1 MGESI
6 SLEEA
11 LGQKLLLAFSG
22 KHQPSPDILEA
33 IRRYKPGGI
42 TLFRSLNID
51 RPAQVRQLTAA
62 LQRAA
67 RVAGLPPLL
76 IAADQEGGQLMAIG
90 AGTTQLPGNMALGA
104 TASPE
109 LARRA
114 GQVLGRELAAM
125 GINAN
130 YAPVCDVNVNPK
142 NPVVGTR
149 SFGEDPQLVAQ
160 LSSAMIEGMQMAGVA
175 ATAKHFPGHGDT
187 AVDSHYG
194 TPLLLHDRERL
205 RRVELPPF
213 EAAIRAG
220 VRLVMSAHIALP
232 ALNDGLD
239 LPSTLSSAVLK
250 ELLRSDLGFKGVI
263 VSDSMEMHAIQQGP
277 GLAIDAI
284 AAVRAGVDL
293 LLLGS
298 DPQDQQRVFTGL
310 IQAARRG
317 LISGDEIRLSAERI
331 LKLKGWLEKREQPA
345 LDVVA
350 CSEHQAL
357 ADEIAEKSVTLVRNT
372 GGILPLRLDQDA
384 ELAVV
389 VPRPEDLTPADTSS
403 YVTPSLAAA
412 LRQYHPRV
420 SEFIIPLDPGDGDIR
435 ALSRKIRDIDLVIF
449 GTINAADHP
458 GQVALAKAFLESE
471 TPVVMV
477 ALRLPYDLLM
487 YPQAPTY
494 ICVYSILEPSMKALA
509 AALWGE
515 IPFTGRLPVS
525 IPNL

>member
-1 MGESI
+1 MPKPI
-6 SLEEA
+6 SLEA
-11 LGQKLLLAFSG
+11 AVGQKLLLAFTG
-22 KHQPSPDILEA
+22 KDQPSPEILAA

-51 RPAQVRQLTAA
+51 HPAQVRQLTAA

-90 AGTTQLPGNMALGA
+90 AGATQLPGNMALGA
-104 TASPE
+104 TGSPE

-125 GINAN
+125 GINVN

-149 SFGEDPQLVAQ
+149 SFGEDPQLVAR
-160 LSSAMIEGMQMAGVA
+160 LSAAMIAGMQAAGVA

-187 AVDSHYG
+187 SVDSHYAI
-194 TPLLLHDRERL
+194 PQIPHAEERL

-213 EAAIRAG
+213 EAAIQAG

-232 ALNDGLD
+232 ALNHGLD
-239 LPSTLSSAVLK
+239 LPSTLSPILLREV
-250 ELLRSDLGFKGVI
+250 LRSDLGFQGVI
-263 VSDSMEMHAIQQGP
+263 VSDAMDMHAIEQGP

-284 AAVRAGVDL
+284 AAVRAGIDL

-298 DPQDQQRVFTGL
+298 DPEDQQRVFTGL
-310 IQAARRG
+310 LQAARRG
-317 LISGDEIRLSAERI
+317 LISGDEIRLSVERI
-331 LKLKGWLEKREQPA
+331 LKLKGWLVRQEQPA

-350 CSEHQAL
+350 CPEHRAL
-357 ADEIAEKSVTLVRNT
+357 ADEIAARSITLVRDT
-372 GGILPLRLDQDA
+372 AGILPLRLDQDA
-384 ELAVV
+384 KLAVV
-389 VPRPEDLTPADTSS
+389 VPQPEDLTPADTSS

-412 LRQYHPRV
+412 LRHYHPRV
-420 SEFIIPLDPGDGDIR
+420 AEFIVPLNPGD
-435 ALSRKIRDIDLVIF
+435 RDISAMSQKIGDADLVVF
-449 GTINAADHP
+449 GTINAAVHP
-458 GQVALAKAFLESE
+458 GQVALAKAFLDSE

-477 ALRLPYDLLM
+477 ALRLPYDLQA
-487 YPQAPTY
+487 YPRAATY

-515 IPFTGRLPVS
+515 IPFTGKSPVS